1 MTKTERILAVIDPA
15 AATQPAVARAAQLAK
30 AMGWGLELLACL
42 HERLPVRIPKSVDG
56 KTVRRQLLAH
66 QLGYLKDLA
75 GRHPGVQ
82 IATKAVWDW
91 PLHEA
96 IIRETLR
103 IEPRLVVK
111 DSHFHSA
118 ISRALVTNTD
128 WQLARDCPAPL
139 WLVRRGDWPAHPSVL
154 AMVDPTHEH
163 DKPAELDHR
172 IVAEAGRLA
181 AGLGGELHLVHCF
194 HAAPLAATAG
204 PLGIAATGGADMRS
218 AVADLFTEHRTRLD
232 ELATHHGIPPERVH
246 LRHGPP
252 ANAIPEAVS
261 DLGGDLAV
269 MGVLSRS
276 GLQKVFLGNTAETVL
291 DRLACDVLMVKPAR
305 FESPVTYRPQA
316 ADFMELS

>member
-15 AATQPAVARAAQLAK
+15 AATQPAVARAAQLAQ
-30 AMGWGLELLACL
+30 AMGWELELLACL
-42 HERLPVRIPKSVDG
+42 HERLPARIPKSVDG

-75 GRHPGVQ
+75 ARYPRLQ
-82 IATKAVWDW
+82 IVTKAVWDW

-128 WQLARDCPAPL
+128 WHLARDCPAPL
-139 WLVRRGDWPAHPSVL
+139 WLARGRAWPAHPSVL

-172 IVAEAGRLA
+172 IVAEAGGLV
-181 AGLGGELHLVHCF
+181 AGLSGELHLVHCF
-194 HAAPLAATAG
+194 DAAPLATTAG
-204 PLGIAATGGADMRS
+204 TLGIAGIASG
-218 AVADLFTEHRTRLD
+218 DLQAAAAELLAEHRTRLD
-232 ELATHHGIPPERVH
+232 ALATQHGVPPERVH
-246 LRHGPP
+246 LRHGAP

-291 DRLACDVLMVKPAR
+291 DRLPCDVLVVKPAR

-316 ADFMELS
+316 ADFMELN

>member
-1 MTKTERILAVIDPA
+1 MTTTERVLAVIDPA
-15 AATQPAVARAAQLAK
+15 AATQPAVARAAQLAQ

-75 GRHPGVQ
+75 GRYPGVQ
-82 IATKAVWDW
+82 IVTKAVWDW

-172 IVAEAGRLA
+172 IVAEADRLA
-181 AGLGGELHLVHCF
+181 AGLGGALHLVHCF
-194 HAAPLAATAG
+194 DAAPFAG
-204 PLGIAATGGADMRS
+204 SLGITAMSGADIQS
-218 AVADLFTEHRTRLD
+218 AAAALFIEHRTRLD
-232 ELATHHGIPPERVH
+232 ELAARHGIPPERVH
-246 LRHGPP
+246 LRDGPP

-276 GLQKVFLGNTAETVL
+276 GLEKVFLGNTAETVL
-291 DRLACDVLMVKPAR
+291 DRLPCDVLMVKPAR
-305 FESPVTYRPQA
+305 FDSPVTYRPQA